1 MGSGK
6 STAGKILAKELE
18 CRFLDLDEY
27 IEQNCERDIPEIFN
41 TQGESSFRVIES
53 ESLAEVSDI
62 EEDCV
67 ISTGGGIVISDA
79 NWEIMKNS
87 GTTVYLETE
96 LDTIWERI
104 SDEGRRPLLEVENP
118 YEAAKKLLSG
128 RLKLYEK
135 ADYKVKTDGE
145 SPEDIAEKIKGL
157 A

>member
-1 MGSGK
+1 MAQK
-6 STAGKILAKELE
+6 LE

-27 IEQNCERDIPEIFN
+27 IEQNCDRDIPEIFN
-41 TQGESSFRVIES
+41 TQGESSFREIES
-53 ESLAEVSDI
+53 ELLVEVSNI

-79 NWEIMKNS
+79 NWEIMKNT
-87 GTTVYLETE
+87 GTSVYLETE

-104 SDEGRRPLLEVENP
+104 SGEKGRPLLEVENP
-118 YEAAKKLLSG
+118 YEAAKKILSG

-145 SPEDIAEKIKGL
+145 SPQDIAEKIRGL
-157 A
+157 M